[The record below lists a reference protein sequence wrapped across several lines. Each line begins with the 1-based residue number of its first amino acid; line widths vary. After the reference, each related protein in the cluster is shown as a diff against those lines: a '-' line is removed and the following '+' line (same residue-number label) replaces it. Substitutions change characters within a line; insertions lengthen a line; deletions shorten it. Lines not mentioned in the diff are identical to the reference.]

1 MINYNRWSY
10 GNYQLVSPIPSD
22 NAPRWSNGGILLLH
36 EAESSTNITITHIT
50 SVLNVSI
57 NNHNYLID
65 TVINHISK
73 YISFTVNTHS
83 IVTIEDVLITHSASN
98 LNFISGTHNVIID
111 NIYNHAINNI
121 TVSTNSHQV
130 NIDNV
135 IIHTASV
142 IALETKTHTALIDEV
157 ISHEF
162 SNFTLS
168 AGSHTAL
175 SDISVLHSS
184 SSISFTPNN
193 HTVLL
198 TAVIEHASS
207 TIEYTLGT
215 HNIIT
220 DSLIQHTLSSLQFST
235 GSHNVLTDT
244 IIEHQSTTFTLT
256 SNTHT
261 AIIGYIYPHTAS
273 SITYTIGV
281 HEVTSD
287 NIINHNT
294 NSIEFNT
301 GSHTI
306 SADLIVLHTSE
317 SFVLTV
323 GSHAVGSDVIVNHST
338 NQIEFISG
346 VHSITVDRVITH
358 STNSIEFTTLSHE
371 TYTDVIIS
379 HTSQA
384 FAFTTGTH
392 ATGADLIVNHSY
404 SALTFTSNSHTIS
417 VDQIITHSSISL
429 EFTSNSHTVASDII
443 VSHALSS
450 IEYSIGT
457 HVATE
462 DIIVSHVAQSVIY
475 SIGSHSITISAS
487 VIHATTG
494 IQFTLGS
501 HTIFSDIVVNH
512 GSSLI
517 NFTAGTHSVI
527 ADIVISH
534 TLSEFELSSNTHT
547 VTADRVI
554 DHSASSINFTA
565 GSHNALTDTY
575 ITHSVSSIEFSTNK
589 HIISVDVIVSHAVS
603 TFEFTPG
610 MHASLNDIVL
620 SHSTDSFTFTVGT
633 HTVIISE
640 IIEHSTTSIEFT
652 PQSHD
657 LILDVVILPST
668 TSFVFTPGIHV
679 YAIDLFIEHVTTVL
693 KFHINTNRI
702 TTTSQ
707 IPHHGSAEL
716 TLDDLVGKEVTPEIL
731 QSLTTEG
738 RVSFPL
744 KDTQTSAVSQ
754 GEDQLD
760 PDGTTTTE
768 GNVDEYIDSIKENED
783 MVKMLEDMRDDMLK
797 DMKIPPANADIADAA
812 KQLGSPDGT
821 ITANIWAT
829 AQTIMDIIHQTQTGN
844 DPVLGAITG
853 NGSITGDFI
862 KCSDVTQAIADNWK
876 TSVNGDPATS
886 DELHKQNSM
895 SSVQQAKESFST
907 KMKNMYLYIRDMLW
921 WNLIWARLVIFF
933 IELLEKVVAI
943 PIDTPFLILRFFKKL
958 TPDNYQQYGPI
969 HKMLNRLKILLLCRV
984 PVNAFSEYKPDEDI
998 QVWYPIGKNGKF
1010 MSLRELCSQSTTVKE
1025 CPPGQSPWPDE
1036 TNNQGTWAK
1045 DSAEQKL
1052 ASVKNIL
1059 VNNFDNSDT
1068 CIPTSFIDNL
1078 FKKSNIKGPGMSPD
1092 CAEAAKKVIE
1102 AVQDDALHFGEY
1114 EGIIIE
1120 PDPEA
1125 TVIIADTTPINE
1137 VISKNFI
1144 GLGPDQETSTF
1155 AKSGTATSFA
1165 KSGNATSFAK
1175 SGNATSVGGSIGIG
1189 TGLKSRKKEEEFDF
1203 YELPTSSSD
1212 TDRIASIMRTAILT
1226 GAGSD
1231 MNSVYYNLNDVTI
1244 DGMTNEPVYP
1254 LDITAN
1260 LVDASLFINGVTYDL
1275 DSWIDSSG
1283 NETVI
1288 RTGNDGYSVSYNTD
1302 GLYISIKWNNTADN
1316 SGFDLNGE
1324 DSIIYKYWVD

>member
-610 MHASLNDIVL
+610 
-620 SHSTDSFTFTVGT
+620 T

-844 DPVLGAITG
+844 CPVLGAITG

-958 TPDNYQQYGPI
+958 TPDNYQKYGPI